1 MRFIGILLLLLLFV
15 SCESEIDVVDESG
28 SVPVI
33 YCILNQDDPVQS
45 LRLTRSYLSNNAK
58 IPPGSSDSLNI
69 PGNVYISI
77 EEVKNA
83 QVSRSYLLKPKV
95 FQKDSGFFPNTV
107 HWIYQD
113 SFEVAE
119 SVTYRL
125 IIDIKD
131 WDFAGYS
138 SFVSLG
144 DFQLVDPAYPEARK
158 IHMLD
163 DHNPLIHWTKSQN
176 AAVYQVGIRVHYQEI
191 SGDQIDEKAII
202 IPFTTA
208 FYREDPGG
216 FYSYTI
222 NSNQFYKR
230 LSELMPIDETLLRQ
244 FSGADVFVIAG
255 SESLAFFLT
264 SQERQDPFQL
274 FDYKNIIN
282 GQGVFGSC
290 KTKETKGFRLDAQ
303 SLDTL
308 AYGFYTHSLNFLD
321 SNGHRKE

>member
-1 MRFIGILLLLLLFV
+1 MRYAAIILLLLLAV

-33 YCILNQDDPVQS
+33 YCILNQDDTVQS
-45 LRLTRSYLSNNAK
+45 LRLTRSYLTNNAR
-58 IPPGSSDSLNI
+58 IPPPSSDSLNI
-69 PGNVYISI
+69 PGKVCISI
-77 EEVKNA
+77 EEVKNE
-83 QVSRSYLLKPKV
+83 QVTQSYLLLPRIV
-95 FQKDSGFFPNTV
+95 QKDSGFFPNTI
-107 HWIYQD
+107 HWVYQG
-113 SFEVAE
+113 SFKVVE
-119 SVTYRL
+119 SNTYRL

-176 AAVYQVGIRVHYQEI
+176 AAVYQVGIRIHYQEI
-191 SGDQIDEKAII
+191 SGDQLEEKSIV

-208 FYREDPGG
+208 FYRDYPGG

-230 LSELMPIDETLLRQ
+230 LSELMPVNESLLRQ

-321 SNGHRKE
+321 SDGHRKE